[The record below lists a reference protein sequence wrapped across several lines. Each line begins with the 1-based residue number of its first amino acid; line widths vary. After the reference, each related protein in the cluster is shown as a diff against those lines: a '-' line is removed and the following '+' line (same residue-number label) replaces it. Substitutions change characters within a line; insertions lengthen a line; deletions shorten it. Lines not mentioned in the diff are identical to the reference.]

1 MLLSHILIC
10 SEVISL
16 CWQALRKS
24 FLSSHG
30 KRGENPV
37 WIEHALLF
45 SFSFNS
51 TLPSVLCWRIACSPL
66 ILQLKKIDVQLRS
79 LRRCIKPCK
88 DSKFSH
94 ESSCYFV
101 FPFLSI
107 LCITISLSPG
117 PRWPWR
123 VLQWK
128 VGAGG
133 IMKTSHWNLP
143 SLTKLFETCLVS
155 RLFTSVFSPF
165 SCCLRLRFDESQL
178 LQCGWIQMLS

>member
-1 MLLSHILIC
+1 M
-10 SEVISL
+10 V
-16 CWQALRKS
+16 K
-24 FLSSHG
+24 
-30 KRGENPV
+30 GEKNPV

-51 TLPSVLCWRIACSPL
+51 SLPSVPSWRIARSPL

-107 LCITISLSPG
+107 LCITISSSPG
-117 PRWPWR
+117 PWWPWLI
-123 VLQWK
+123 LQWK
-128 VGAGG
+128 VEAEG
-133 IMKTSHWNLP
+133 IGKTSHWNLP
-143 SLTKLFETCLVS
+143 PVTKHFETGLVS
-155 RLFTSVFSPF
+155 CLFTSVFSPF
-165 SCCLRLRFDESQL
+165 SCCVRLRFDESQL
-178 LQCGWIQMLS
+178 LRCGWIQILS